1 MKKRHME
8 LLLERL
14 WTSLRCWM
22 KKWFWG
28 SRQMTTCWKP
38 LTLLRLSKRDM
49 KGIGGGL
56 PRLGPPLLQQEEV
69 VTAFEKTSKEKSC
82 WLSTNRPVETTDLR
96 TSVRGRSR
104 GPSADKPREDHHYKA
119 LRGRTS
125 GNRRAKAFT
134 SEGGPLPRWGPAA
147 TGGAMKEDNSCHQ
160 PLSPDTI
167 IMTQISEIM
176 HETKT
181 NK

>member
-96 TSVRGRSR
+96 TSVRG
-104 GPSADKPREDHHYKA
+104 A
-119 LRGRTS
+119 LQLTNQEKITTIKLWEGEL

-147 TGGAMKEDNSCHQ
+147 TGGATKEDNSCHQ